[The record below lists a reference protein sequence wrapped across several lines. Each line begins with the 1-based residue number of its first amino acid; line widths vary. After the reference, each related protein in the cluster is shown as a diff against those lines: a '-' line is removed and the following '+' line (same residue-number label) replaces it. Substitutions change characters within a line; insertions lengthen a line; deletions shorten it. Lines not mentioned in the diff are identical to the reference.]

1 MSKGAAKENKLAS
14 LHDVLATV
22 LIKQLGEV
30 SVDTDEDTG
39 EQTQFFTATPA
50 LLTACMKFLKDND
63 ITCVPDETSSVQ
75 TLKDQLAER
84 KQGHGKVITLNPRG
98 DDKAFG

>member
-22 LIKQLGEV
+22 LIKQLSEV
-30 SVDTDEDTG
+30 SVEEDEAG
-39 EQTQFFTATPA
+39 EQVQFFTATPA

-84 KQGHGKVITLNPRG
+84 KQGHGKVIALNPKG